1 MCATHGEDRLDISP
15 LCLWLAPL
23 CMDSDVVIALWLLHL
38 SGVGELEQSQNTCRE
53 RGREGGREG
62 SSYYIYI
69 VHLVLQLYTRSIM
82 VYTPSDVISVVL
94 LHNINDN

>member
-1 MCATHGEDRLDISP
+1 MCVTHGEDRLDISP

-62 SSYYIYI
+62 SSYY
-69 VHLVLQLYTRSIM
+69 T
-82 VYTPSDVISVVL
+82 
-94 LHNINDN
+94 